1 MRPSPKRKDS
11 VVSSLTSATQPGR
24 RPLGELG
31 FRADSLPGLPSDDR
45 GHDGPA
51 STSALPELGL
61 DRRHRLGREQART
74 QPAAGG
80 LISAASHRCVIVLL
94 SRFEYSVGGN
104 GSMQRFLVTA
114 ADRRGAQWIL
124 LVPAEHPPLPSQ
136 VEEAIKTRGRAVEVS
151 GQLLQAAGLDFTTLR
166 VLGPDRAGAF
176 RGGGPRHTID
186 GYKVL

>member
-1 MRPSPKRKDS
+1 
-11 VVSSLTSATQPGR
+11 VVLN
-24 RPLGELG
+24 
-31 FRADSLPGLPSDDR
+31 
-45 GHDGPA
+45 
-51 STSALPELGL
+51 
-61 DRRHRLGREQART
+61 
-74 QPAAGG
+74 
-80 LISAASHRCVIVLL
+80 
-94 SRFEYSVGGN
+94 RFEHLVEGDD
-104 GSMQRFLVTA
+104 SMQRFLVTA

-151 GQLLQAAGLDFTTLR
+151 GQLLEAAGLDFTTLR